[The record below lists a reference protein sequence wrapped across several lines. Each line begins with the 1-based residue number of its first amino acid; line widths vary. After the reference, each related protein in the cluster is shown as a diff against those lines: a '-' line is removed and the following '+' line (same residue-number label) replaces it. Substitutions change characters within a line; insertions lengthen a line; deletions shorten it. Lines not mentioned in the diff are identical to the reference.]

1 MGTNGN
7 LFAIGDPD
15 QAIYSFRGAASNC
28 FSRLADDYPESE
40 IVRLKENYRS
50 TPEVLSCAMHVISHN
65 AGERALT
72 PMLRSGAPVRLV
84 ECASELSEGIFI
96 AKEIAM
102 MTGGLDM
109 LGKGREEKLRSFGE
123 IAVLARTHRQ
133 LNAIE
138 RCLRHDDIPCVSSAK
153 TDFLEAPEVS
163 GTLAFFAS
171 LLSPNEKT
179 LARAAEFVGAENME
193 ALTNAFLPH
202 IKGRPRKVLALWR
215 ERMHLSSAAFES
227 LVAAAHYADM
237 REFLDATF
245 LGREGD
251 VLVPEENAAA
261 GAVRLTTLHGAKGLE
276 FPVVFLSGLT
286 EKALPLETA
295 EGTDIEEERRLFYV
309 GLTRASE
316 ELILTCRTPHS
327 PFLPELPVSL
337 KKEQAVE
344 RPQYQQLSMF

>member
-1 MGTNGN
+1 M
-7 LFAIGDPD
+7 
-15 QAIYSFRGAASNC
+15 
-28 FSRLADDYPESE
+28 
-40 IVRLKENYRS
+40 
-50 TPEVLSCAMHVISHN
+50 
-65 AGERALT
+65 
-72 PMLRSGAPVRLV
+72 RLV

-96 AKEIAM
+96 AKEIAK

-171 LLSPNEKT
+171 LLPRMKK
-179 LARAAEFVGAENME
+179 LWRAQRNSSV
-193 ALTNAFLPH
+193 
-202 IKGRPRKVLALWR
+202 RKIWKRLQMRSCPISKADRAKWLALWR

-251 VLVPEENAAA
+251 VLVTEGNAAA
-261 GAVRLTTLHGAKGLE
+261 GAVRYDSCTAQRDWN
-276 FPVVFLSGLT
+276 FPSCSSRG
-286 EKALPLETA
+286 
-295 EGTDIEEERRLFYV
+295 
-309 GLTRASE
+309 
-316 ELILTCRTPHS
+316 
-327 PFLPELPVSL
+327 
-337 KKEQAVE
+337 
-344 RPQYQQLSMF
+344 